1 MESFFCLAVCL
12 QWETLLLLEEAQAA
26 AIQAT

>member
-26 AIQAT
+26 AT